1 MNERDLTVK
10 VQRAITDAAAEQPGL
25 ITIGP
30 IQATRGWGEILFV
43 RVQAQLRGGLSQE
56 MKEVMEVM
64 EGRFRAAVHEALDGD
79 RTSVSVTWNNY

>member
-10 VQRAITDAAAEQPGL
+10 VQRAIADAAAEQPGL

-43 RVQAQLRGGLSQE
+43 RVQAQLRGGPSQE
-56 MKEVMEVM
+56 VQQVM
-64 EGRFRAAVHEALDGD
+64 EGRFQAAVREALDGD
-79 RTSVSVTWNNY
+79 RSSVSVTWISD